1 MSENKWQPA
10 LLDFGDR
17 HSRHVNSGHQLS
29 ARMQSI
35 DGRRGDQ

>member
-1 MSENKWQPA
+1 MSEDKWQPA
-10 LLDFGDR
+10 LSDFGDG
-17 HSRHVNSGHQLS
+17 HSRHVNCRHQLS